1 MATLTVAYRQTMRLL
16 FTSSSG
22 QVAVLSRGCFFVN
35 AAVLTVVGKCSF
47 KVLCSQP
54 LKLFV
59 PTRRNYISHK
69 RARCPNRLGVGGT
82 RVERI

>member
-1 MATLTVAYRQTMRLL
+1 MAALTVAYRQTMRLL

-35 AAVLTVVGKCSF
+35 AAMPTVDGKCSF
-47 KVLCSQP
+47 SKRSTQQRN
-54 LKLFV
+54 LFV
-59 PTRRNYISHK
+59 RTRKNYISHK